1 MTYWPYG
8 SEMGVSLWPWV
19 CWANELS
26 SRPLDLPVSALPPR
40 HYDYKCAPS
49 HTAFPHVFQGVNLG
63 PLDCL
68 PSTLPT
74 ESPPQHSVLHF
85 QNPLPKKAP
94 HHNGSNQHCLSFAR
108 LRSYFLTFSELSP
121 APGQDGKPSLLAWM
135 GRKVALSCWDIQSLG
150 TVESGHQFCLL

>member
-8 SEMGVSLWPWV
+8 SEMGSLADLEFAEQTSWPAGPWT
-19 CWANELS
+19 CLS
-26 SRPLDLPVSALPPR
+26 LLCLPGTR
-40 HYDYKCAPS
+40 IYKCAPS

-94 HHNGSNQHCLSFAR
+94 HHSGSNQHCLSFAR

-135 GRKVALSCWDIQSLG
+135 GRKVALSCWEIQSLG